1 MNKRYYSYNRI
12 HPLAHVFSEGDY
24 LPKIT
29 NVPTGIATIQN
40 PSGLVGT
47 RTVGP
52 TSQQQRA
59 LNMAK
64 LSSGIKNLPGG
75 VLNAAVGVV
84 GNAINPKG
92 NTSKV
97 GNFIS
102 GAGDVVSM
110 VNPLWGAAVKGVG
123 MLTNAAFGANV
134 NTEAV
139 NGLNS
144 DLLSARD
151 SIGNS
156 LTWDTLA
163 DNIQDLGSINVEGAD
178 LGSQGWFSHAVDRER
193 DRLRAQEKQARGALA
208 YATDN
213 INTLQN
219 RQAMGTLLAN
229 GGGIHIKPSK
239 KGTFTAQATKM
250 GMGVQEAASHILAN
264 KENYSPAMVKK
275 ANFAKNASK
284 WHADGGPIFK
294 TDYDMGLTFVNAGG
308 THEQNPYGGVFM
320 GMAPDGQ
327 PNQVE
332 EGEVIFND
340 YVYSNRL
347 KVPKAVRNKYKMREK
362 KELSFADAIEEYIR
376 KNGIEERNN
385 DPIANRGLEA
395 FASELAMEQEM
406 VKAKKEM
413 KESRQAA
420 FGGHLFSGEQKGS
433 SRMTRLGTGKGSRDE
448 RWQTYA
454 LPWIQ
459 EYFNDALDRFNNTQS
474 LEEKAAI
481 RQEFMDTVNNMQ
493 RGYAGIYN
501 QFGKETGT
509 PNDAVRAYQSNWDR
523 IGGNSRFGNI
533 GSSINYNYGTHGSDS
548 AARGFKADGLA
559 GPITETRFFGD
570 SLADPETMAGLNQI
584 ANAMNLN
591 WGATLDYG
599 DAGNKL
605 YMLSAPEN
613 APAPVTSAPSEA
625 PPSEP
630 EVAPTQPMQPAAGV
644 AAAANSEKEESIYD
658 PTYWWRMAGL
668 GANAAGLMYN
678 IFDPYHPQVVNEAG
692 YSTISPK
699 YIGDY
704 MEYRP
709 YDINYATSQQ
719 DANSAATR
727 NALMQSSAPIRNAL
741 LLANDFNNN
750 ATRGAT
756 RRQALEYND
765 ALRKA
770 VADFNRGTNQ
780 FNTQM
785 YMDAASKNQ
794 AARQAYYQ
802 DRLRQAQFN
811 SQMDFHHKMM
821 RDQAIGQG
829 LTAIGDWFDAVRRE
843 NTAREGAEVFA
854 SIMGTPNEEAKDYIE
869 KEILRKALGYCY
881 GGPIKKR
888 RK

>member
-12 HPLAHVFSEGDY
+12 HPLAHQYSFGS
-24 LPKIT
+24 
-29 NVPTGIATIQN
+29 AF
-40 PSGLVGT
+40 
-47 RTVGP
+47 
-52 TSQQQRA
+52 QQQWQA
-59 LNMAK
+59 PDWNKVNM
-64 LSSGIKNLPGG
+64 GG
-75 VLNAAVGVV
+75 LANAAVGVV

-97 GNFIS
+97 GNFLS

-110 VNPLWGAAVKGVG
+110 INPLWGAAVKGVG
-123 MLTNAAFGANV
+123 MLTNAAFGSNV

-139 NGLNS
+139 NGLRS
-144 DLLSARD
+144 DLLGARD

-193 DRLRAQEKQARGALA
+193 EALRAQEEQARGALA

-284 WHADGGPIFK
+284 WHSDGGPIFK

-347 KVPKAVRNKYKMREK
+347 KVPKAVRNKYKLREN
-362 KELSFADAIEEYIR
+362 KEISFADAIEEYIR

-406 VKAKKEM
+406 IKAKKEM
-413 KESRQAA
+413 RNSRQAA
-420 FGGHLFSGEQKGS
+420 NGGHLFPNGGS
-433 SRMTRLGTGKGSRDE
+433 KYILYDRSYNDFDKLYAEDSPYMQALNWLNTAGNEAQRDALIADINAGKYNEGPKNMNGRTIDNTNWYGLATDYKYGPVHNAIIDFANRQHEAATTSRE
-448 RWQTYA
+448 NA
-454 LPWIQ
+454 LP
-459 EYFNDALDRFNNTQS
+459 
-474 LEEKAAI
+474 AI
-481 RQEFMDTVNNMQ
+481 
-493 RGYAGIYN
+493 
-501 QFGKETGT
+501 
-509 PNDAVRAYQSNWDR
+509 
-523 IGGNSRFGNI
+523 
-533 GSSINYNYGTHGSDS
+533 SDS
-548 AARGFKADGLA
+548 NPIKSGVLFSRVGTKN
-559 GPITETRFFGD
+559 GPLPDT
-570 SLADPETMAGLNQI
+570 SLTWNM
-584 ANAMNLN
+584 
-591 WGATLDYG
+591 
-599 DAGNKL
+599 
-605 YMLSAPEN
+605 
-613 APAPVTSAPSEA
+613 
-625 PPSEP
+625 
-630 EVAPTQPMQPAAGV
+630 
-644 AAAANSEKEESIYD
+644 AANKGGLTYEAGMELPARQTTEPATSTAEYD

-678 IFDPYHPQVVNEAG
+678 IFDPYHPQVINEAR
-692 YSTISPK
+692 YSTINPK
-699 YIGDY
+699 YLGDY

-727 NALMQSSAPIRNAL
+727 NALMQSSAPIRNAS

-750 ATRGAT
+750 ATRGTT

-765 ALRKA
+765 SLRKA

-780 FNTQM
+780 FNAQM
-785 YMDAASKNQ
+785 YVDAATKNQ

-811 SQMDFHHKMM
+811 SQLDFQHKMM

-829 LTAIGDWFDAVRRE
+829 LTAIGDYLNDMGKENIARAGAGVYASTMPTKNTEAEEYTKLISPRKTKTRRS
-843 NTAREGAEVFA
+843 R
-854 SIMGTPNEEAKDYIE
+854 
-869 KEILRKALGYCY
+869 
-881 GGPIKKR
+881 
-888 RK
+888 

>member
-12 HPLAHVFSEGDY
+12 HPLAHQYSFGS
-24 LPKIT
+24 
-29 NVPTGIATIQN
+29 AF
-40 PSGLVGT
+40 
-47 RTVGP
+47 
-52 TSQQQRA
+52 QQQWQA
-59 LNMAK
+59 PDWNKVNM
-64 LSSGIKNLPGG
+64 GG
-75 VLNAAVGVV
+75 LANAAVGVV
-84 GNAINPKG
+84 GNVINPNG

-97 GNFIS
+97 GNFLS

-123 MLTNAAFGANV
+123 MLANAAFGSNV

-139 NGLNS
+139 NGLRS

-151 SIGNS
+151 SVGNS
-156 LTWDTLA
+156 LTWDTLV
-163 DNIQDLGSINVEGAD
+163 DNIQGLGSIDVEGAD
-178 LGSQGWFSHAVDRER
+178 LGSQGWFSHAVDKER
-193 DRLRAQEKQARGALA
+193 NKLRAQEEQAQGALA
-208 YATDN
+208 YATNN

-219 RQAMGTLLAN
+219 RQAMGTLLAD

-264 KENYSPAMVKK
+264 KERYSPAMVKK

-284 WHADGGPIFK
+284 WHAEGGPIFK
-294 TDYDMGLTFVNAGG
+294 TDYDMGLTFINEGG

-347 KVPKAVRNKYKMREK
+347 KVPKAVRDKYKLREK
-362 KELSFADAIEEYIR
+362 KDLSFADAVEEYIK

-420 FGGHLFSGEQKGS
+420 FGGHLFDRGGPYILYD
-433 SRMTRLGTGKGSRDE
+433 RNYRD
-448 RWQTYA
+448 
-454 LPWIQ
+454 
-459 EYFNDALDRFNNTQS
+459 F
-474 LEEKAAI
+474 
-481 RQEFMDTVNNMQ
+481 
-493 RGYAGIYN
+493 
-501 QFGKETGT
+501 
-509 PNDAVRAYQSNWDR
+509 
-523 IGGNSRFGNI
+523 
-533 GSSINYNYGTHGSDS
+533 
-548 AARGFKADGLA
+548 
-559 GPITETRFFGD
+559 D
-570 SLADPETMAGLNQI
+570 SLYNEESPYMQA
-584 ANAMNLN
+584 LN
-591 WGATLDYG
+591 WF
-599 DAGNKL
+599 N
-605 YMLSAPEN
+605 SPEN
-613 APAPVTSAPSEA
+613 AAERDTLIADINSGKYNNTTDNINGFTVTPDNWYGLATDYKKGPVHNAIINWANQTHANAEA
-625 PPSEP
+625 SRAKEALPKVSPNISGISIDSNPLGTTTGVHTIGPRGTEDTLMYAQYNNALAGQTP
-630 EVAPTQPMQPAAGV
+630 EERV
-644 AAAANSEKEESIYD
+644 AAKAAEHEQEEESTYD

-678 IFDPYHPQVVNEAG
+678 IFDPYHPQVVNEAR
-692 YSTISPK
+692 YTTMNPK
-699 YIGDY
+699 YLGDY
-704 MEYRP
+704 MQYNP

-719 DANSAATR
+719 DANNAATR
-727 NALMQSSAPIRNAL
+727 NALMQSTAPIRNAS

-765 ALRKA
+765 SLRKA
-770 VADFNRGTNQ
+770 IADFNRGTNQ
-780 FNTQM
+780 FNAQM
-785 YMDAASKNQ
+785 YVDAAARNQ
-794 AARQAYYQ
+794 AAKQAYFQ

-811 SQMDFHHKMM
+811 SQLDFQHKMM

-829 LTAIGDWFDAVRRE
+829 ITGIADYLNDVG
-843 NTAREGAEVFA
+843 REG
-854 SIMGTPNEEAKDYIE
+854 EARSQVGAVVQSGVPLSAPMSDYYYSQYFGYP
-869 KEILRKALGYCY
+869 RKC
-881 GGPIKKR
+881 GGKISRKK
-888 RK
+888 K